1 MKHFKV
7 SVTSLIVLSILLLA
21 PAICNAS
28 FHPAVKILDYGWDGD
43 YLCLNVQNI
52 SDTNYR
58 AVQVFA
64 VLSSDDGGITADWNW
79 VNMSFEAGKVITIR
93 EYAVFPM
100 REQLTKIRFTGTEVV
115 PSY

>member
-1 MKHFKV
+1 MKHFKAPITLLV
-7 SVTSLIVLSILLLA
+7 LLSILLLV
-21 PAICNAS
+21 PTICSAS

-43 YLCLNVQNI
+43 YLYVTVQNI
-52 SDTNYR
+52 SGTNYR

-64 VLSSDDGGITADWNW
+64 VLSSNDEGITADWNW

-100 REQLTKIRFTGTEVV
+100 REQLTKIRFTGTEVG
-115 PSY
+115 PSF